1 MSRGIAP
8 AVTNSVISERHIRLV
23 TFAKIQLDSGT
34 LYLHDSVGTFTWADP
49 VTGAQDW
56 LGLGDFGGIGAVEES
71 LTMSGYE
78 LNLVLSGL
86 DATMLDEV
94 INQNYQG
101 RGVTIYLGALDLSN
115 GSLLATPNEI
125 WAGAMDVGRVSLG
138 SGDDNAIQITCESDF
153 ARLEDINGRTFTDA
167 DLQAEYTGD
176 TFLQYLPAMED
187 ARIVWRGDT
196 FTRFNPTT
204 REPQDPRTTPK
215 QSYP

>member
-49 VTGAQDW
+49 VDGSQAW
-56 LGLGDFGGIGAVEES
+56 LGLGDFGGIGAVEENR
-71 LTMSGYE
+71 TMSGYE
-78 LNLVLSGL
+78 LNLILSGL

-125 WAGAMDVGRVSLG
+125 WSGVMDVGRVSLG
-138 SGDDNAIQITCESDF
+138 AGDDNAIQITCESDF

-196 FTRFNPTT
+196 FTRFYKGP
-204 REPQDPRTTPK
+204 REPFDPRDVPI
-215 QSYP
+215 PF